1 MGNLMQNRAEL
12 LLDYLS
18 GIRSAKRVLKPSQF
32 DCAFFAAGWVK
43 ACTGVDLASAWR
55 GQYRS
60 LDEGRTK
67 LKAAGYRDLDCLA
80 AAHLP
85 EIDGWNTSQPG
96 DIAAVSEGGHTALGI
111 IGGPQIHVLGL
122 KGLDYLRLDRAER
135 VFRP

>member
-18 GIRSAKRVLKPSQF
+18 GIRTAKRVLKPSQF

-43 ACTGVDLASAWR
+43 ACTGVDPASAWR
-55 GQYRS
+55 GKYRS
-60 LDEGRTK
+60 LDEGRAM
-67 LKAAGYRDLDCLA
+67 LKGAGYRDLDGLA
-80 AAHLP
+80 AAHLA
-85 EIDGWNTSQPG
+85 EIDGWGGSRPG

-122 KGLDYLRLDRAER
+122 KGLDYLHLDRAER

>member
-18 GIRSAKRVLKPSQF
+18 DIRVAKRVLKPSQF

-43 ACTGVDLASAWR
+43 ACTGVDPASAWR

-60 LDEGRTK
+60 LDKGRAM
-67 LKAAGYRDLDCLA
+67 LKGAGYRDLDDLA
-80 AAHLP
+80 AAHLA
-85 EIDGWNTSQPG
+85 EIDGWGSSRPG
-96 DIAAVSEGGHTALGI
+96 DIAAISEGGHTALGI

-122 KGLDYLRLDRAER
+122 KGLDYLHLDRAKR